1 MGLKKNLISNVVLTT
16 SSVFISFITFPY
28 VTRTLSATNM
38 GNVLFIDAF
47 TQYFIIFS
55 SLGIPFYGVREIA
68 KLSGKPE
75 EQSRLVVSLVSLQ
88 FGLAVLFSVIFIS
101 LGFFIPSLKAN
112 SGLVILGCLSIL
124 STSFSIEWFYQG
136 IENFTYITKRS
147 LIIKAISV
155 IAIFLFV
162 KKINDNYIYYLIMFA
177 VIFFNAALN
186 FGNYLIKFF
195 KTFQHRVK
203 YKPHLRPLIILF
215 SINVSVSVYTIMD
228 TILLGLFTDPISV
241 SYYSIPLKLVKI
253 IWVVVG
259 GFSVVLI
266 PRVSKYYSDGNILE
280 ASDLLKK
287 SLSLVFLL
295 TIPFAFLCL
304 FYTREILFIV
314 FGTEYLNAAMSLRIL
329 SVVPLIIGIC
339 NVFGT
344 QFLLPIGH
352 EKKILHATIFGLI
365 TSLLL
370 NLLLIPRFKY
380 VGSSIAC
387 ISAEAVVCIYVYL
400 KAKAKVN
407 IQIDFS
413 LLKLIMISCLIS
425 IISGFLLRIYL
436 TNIVLLVVL
445 CVVYALVFIAL
456 QFLVFKNQ
464 FINYLFRIK
473 PAYNE

>member
-1 MGLKKNLISNVVLTT
+1 MGLKKNIISNVVLTT

-68 KLSGKPE
+68 KLSEKPE
-75 EQSRLVVSLVSLQ
+75 EQSILVISLVSLQ
-88 FGLAVLFSVIFIS
+88 FGLSILFSIIFIG
-101 LGFFIPSLKAN
+101 LCFFVPSLSAN

-136 IENFTYITKRS
+136 IENFNYITKRS
-147 LIIKAISV
+147 LIIRTISV
-155 IAIFLFV
+155 IAVFFFV
-162 KKINDNYIYYLIMFA
+162 KKFDDHYIYYLIMFT

-186 FGNYLIKFF
+186 FGNYLTKFF
-195 KTFQHRVK
+195 KTFQYRIE
-203 YKPHLRPLIILF
+203 YKPHIRPLVILF

-228 TILLGLFTDPISV
+228 TIILGLFTDPVSV

-266 PRVSKYYSDGNILE
+266 PRVSKYYSDGNVLE

-287 SLSLVFLL
+287 SLSLVLLL
-295 TIPFAFLCL
+295 TIPFAFLCVFFAREVL
-304 FYTREILFIV
+304 FTV
-314 FGTEYLNAAMSLRIL
+314 FGTKYLAAAMSLRIL

-370 NLLLIPRFKY
+370 NFLLIPYFKY

-387 ISAEAVVCIYVYL
+387 ISAETVVCLYVYL
-400 KAKAKVN
+400 KAKAKVD

-413 LLKLIMISCLIS
+413 LFKLIMITSLIS
-425 IISGFLLRIYL
+425 IISGMLLKTYL
-436 TNIVLLVVL
+436 TNVVLLTVL
-445 CVVYALVFIAL
+445 CLLYVLVFIAL
-456 QFLVFKNQ
+456 QFGIFKNQ
-464 FINYLFRIK
+464 FVNYLFRIR
-473 PAYNE
+473 PVFNE